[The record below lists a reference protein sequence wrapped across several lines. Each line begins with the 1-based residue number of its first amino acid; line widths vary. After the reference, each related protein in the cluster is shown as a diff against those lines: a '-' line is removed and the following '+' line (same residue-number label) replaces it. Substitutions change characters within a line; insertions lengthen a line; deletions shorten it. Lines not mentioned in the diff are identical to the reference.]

1 MSGSK
6 FCEKT
11 FDCLIAK
18 DGLIRGIKSGKLKK
32 FQHVNIL
39 MSLCETLIEHLIP
52 CKSKG
57 IFMIIFYAKRILEI
71 FQKDS
76 FRNDDHLVD
85 WQTSEL
91 NYVLMFYRFILF
103 K

>member
-1 MSGSK
+1 MYMPSGNSYQEGTNGFVYTHASVFK
-6 FCEKT
+6 M
-11 FDCLIAK
+11 
-18 DGLIRGIKSGKLKK
+18 K

-39 MSLCETLIEHLIP
+39 MSLCETLIEHLIL
-52 CKSKG
+52 CKFKG
-57 IFMIIFYAKRILEI
+57 IFMILFYAKRILEI